1 MIGSLLIT
9 YSMMQD
15 KTNVDRWA
23 QQTTPKVNVT
33 SKSFLILSLSTS
45 FPIPPLQ
52 NICRLVLDLYDNM
65 IKQGV
70 YT

>member
-1 MIGSLLIT
+1 MIGSLLII

-23 QQTTPKVNVT
+23 QQATPKVNVT
-33 SKSFLILSLSTS
+33 SKSFLILSLSTN